1 MFMDIK
7 IIYYI
12 SLYIMSIFIV
22 QLFYLHNDL
31 PKITTYYEFNI
42 EQLDIFEYWYNTF
55 DEYYIENMLISR
67 ETIQYKLIE
76 TLDEINFLS
85 NFIKLFDKPFDLLEK
100 IDDLIDI
107 FDIKDNIS
115 NKSDNSLLEETE
127 SINNL
132 IMAHLNGD
140 ETNVKRLLLTI
151 KSDDD
156 IVNDI
161 KKKLKK

>member
-1 MFMDIK
+1 
-7 IIYYI
+7 
-12 SLYIMSIFIV
+12 MSIFIV
-22 QLFYLHNDL
+22 QLFYSHNDL

-42 EQLDIFEYWYNTF
+42 EQLDIFECWYNTF
-55 DEYYIENMLISR
+55 DEYYIDNMLISR

-85 NFIKLFDKPFDLLEK
+85 NFLKLFDKPFDLLEK

-107 FDIKDNIS
+107 FDTRDNIS
-115 NKSDNSLLEETE
+115 NNSDNSLMEETE

-132 IMAHLNGD
+132 IIAHLNGD
-140 ETNVKRLLLTI
+140 ELNVKRLLLTI
-151 KSDDD
+151 KSDDEV
-156 IVNDI
+156 VNDI

>member
-1 MFMDIK
+1 
-7 IIYYI
+7 
-12 SLYIMSIFIV
+12 MSIFIV

-55 DEYYIENMLISR
+55 DEYYIDNMLISR

-115 NKSDNSLLEETE
+115 NKSDNSLIEETE

-140 ETNVKRLLLTI
+140 ETIVKRLLLTI